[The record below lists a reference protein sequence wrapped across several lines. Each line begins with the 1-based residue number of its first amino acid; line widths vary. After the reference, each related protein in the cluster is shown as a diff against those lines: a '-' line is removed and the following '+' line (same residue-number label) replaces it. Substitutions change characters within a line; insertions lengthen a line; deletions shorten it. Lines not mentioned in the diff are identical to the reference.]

1 VARVSSWRDTQI
13 LRTIKNLDEAVSF
26 SNDGVA
32 NIPLLPIEFEFTL
45 PGVSGFKIGDTFS
58 ITDLPKYNDKV
69 FQVVE
74 VSHSIEQSIWT
85 TTVRGKL
92 RNEKADVGGELK
104 VYEDKV

>member
-1 VARVSSWRDTQI
+1 M
-13 LRTIKNLDEAVSF
+13 
-26 SNDGVA
+26 
-32 NIPLLPIEFEFTL
+32 
-45 PGVSGFKIGDTFS
+45 SGFKIGDTFS
-58 ITDLPKYNDKV
+58 ITDLPRYNDKV

>member
-1 VARVSSWRDTQI
+1 M
-13 LRTIKNLDEAVSF
+13 
-26 SNDGVA
+26 
-32 NIPLLPIEFEFTL
+32 
-45 PGVSGFKIGDTFS
+45 
-58 ITDLPKYNDKV
+58 
-69 FQVVE
+69 VE

>member
-1 VARVSSWRDTQI
+1 MPRVSTWRDTQI
-13 LRTIKNLDEAVSF
+13 LREIKNLDEGKEFGEKGEV
-26 SNDGVA
+26 

-58 ITDLPKYNDKV
+58 ITDLPRYNDKV

-92 RNEKADVGGELK
+92 RNEKERCWW
-104 VYEDKV
+104 